1 MPSET
6 IPIECHIRQ
15 NGCDQYLVVKSD
27 NTTDCATGRPALQ
40 VQQEQQERYR
50 KRQYVEELIYN
61 HAMDAAELNSGANA
75 EQEEKPLQPWVL
87 MDYFLNDAYVG
98 RIPSQVIE
106 NQTPPQVTDVPP
118 RKTNMADANIDAAG
132 KDLVNNLSGPD
143 VARSELMERI
153 KMANIDNIQR
163 QRSPTG
169 NLGLLYLLSKILS

>member
-1 MPSET
+1 
-6 IPIECHIRQ
+6 
-15 NGCDQYLVVKSD
+15 
-27 NTTDCATGRPALQ
+27 
-40 VQQEQQERYR
+40 
-50 KRQYVEELIYN
+50 
-61 HAMDAAELNSGANA
+61 MDAAELNSGANA

-106 NQTPPQVTDVPP
+106 NQTPPQVTDVPS